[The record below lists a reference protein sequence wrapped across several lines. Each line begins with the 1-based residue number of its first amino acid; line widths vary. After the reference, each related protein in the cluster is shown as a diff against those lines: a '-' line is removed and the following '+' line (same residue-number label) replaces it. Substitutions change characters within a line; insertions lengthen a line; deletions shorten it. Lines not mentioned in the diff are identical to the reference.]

1 MTPSKLSDSEK
12 RDVVRLY
19 REPRETTSTLAE
31 RYGVSSTTIRR
42 ALKSSLP
49 QKEYETLTGQKQIA
63 RWQEVGAPKQ
73 PLLDQQPSHTGD
85 VSLNTTQETAAQQE
99 LSLGQ
104 SSTTSRRSRR
114 RSSPTPTPS
123 TPTPAFDPGG
133 SISDVNATVTTD
145 SSTGLE
151 KVLQVE
157 SETLNDFDSVQV
169 YDGGGPTEDM
179 KEFLEDLDE
188 ELDAG
193 LEELN
198 DEDLEDDLE
207 PLPPELIDQQTSY
220 TASQVHPEVLM
231 NVLPL
236 SEASIPR
243 TCYLVVDRSAEL
255 IARPL
260 KEFCALGQVPLK
272 EVQEKTLPVFDNHRV
287 ARRFSNRSQRVIKI
301 PDGGMLQK
309 ACSQLHAKGITRL
322 LINGQVYSL

>member
-12 RDVVRLY
+12 HAAARLY
-19 REPRETTSTLAE
+19 REPGETTSTLAK

-42 ALKSSLP
+42 ALKSNLSHE
-49 QKEYETLTGQKQIA
+49 EYETLTSQKQIE

-73 PLLDQQPSHTGD
+73 SFSDQQPSHTVD
-85 VSLNTTQETAAQQE
+85 INTNQETVAQQE
-99 LSLGQ
+99 LSLDQ
-104 SSTTSRRSRR
+104 PRTASTRRSRK
-114 RSSPTPTPS
+114 RSFI
-123 TPTPAFDPGG
+123 PTPALDQLGA
-133 SISDVNATVTTD
+133 IADVSDTVATD
-145 SSTGLE
+145 SSMGLE
-151 KVLQVE
+151 DEVPVE
-157 SETLNDFDSVQV
+157 SETLNNFDLAQV
-169 YDGGGPTEDM
+169 YDSGESIDDVR
-179 KEFLEDLDE
+179 EFLEELDE
-188 ELDAG
+188 GDAR

-198 DEDLEDDLE
+198 DEELEDDLE
-207 PLPPELIDQQTSY
+207 TLPPEPIDEKIAY
-220 TASQVHPEVLM
+220 PASQIHPEVLM

-236 SEASIPR
+236 SEALMPR

-260 KEFCALGQVPLK
+260 KEFCDLGQVPQK

-322 LINGQVYSL
+322 LINGRVYSL

>member
-12 RDVVRLY
+12 HAAARLY
-19 REPRETTSTLAE
+19 REPGETTSTLAE

-42 ALKSSLP
+42 ALKSSLS
-49 QKEYETLTGQKQIA
+49 QKEYETLTNQKQVA
-63 RWQEVGAPKQ
+63 RWQGVDPPKEPE
-73 PLLDQQPSHTGD
+73 PLHDQQKPSHNVDTFHP
-85 VSLNTTQETAAQQE
+85 STPQEPAAQQE
-99 LSLGQ
+99 LNLGQ
-104 SSTTSRRSRR
+104 PLSTGPKRRLRKR
-114 RSSPTPTPS
+114 LS
-123 TPTPAFDPGG
+123 TPTSA
-133 SISDVNATVTTD
+133 SDGRPIDDTD
-145 SSTGLE
+145 DTALRTNSSTDLE
-151 KVLQVE
+151 EALHVE
-157 SETLNDFDSVQV
+157 SEALNNFDSVQV
-169 YDGGGPTEDM
+169 YGSVESVED
-179 KEFLEDLDE
+179 KEFLEELDE

-193 LEELN
+193 LEELD
-198 DEDLEDDLE
+198 DEDFEDDLE
-207 PLPPELIDQQTSY
+207 PLPSAVDEKTAY
-220 TASQVHPEVLM
+220 TASRLRPEVLI

-260 KEFCALGQVPLK
+260 KEFCDLGQVPIK

-322 LINGQVYSL
+322 LINGRVYSL